1 MSGIHHVTAISGKA
15 SKNLEFY
22 TRTLGLKVAYEQREW
37 GAAFLSFGDQHH
49 DLALFQ
55 LATGETPDDKQ
66 PGLHHM
72 AWQLGSFEELQ
83 AARVFLKEELEAK
96 EAAIA
101 ATKKTLRINSLEV
114 ETVTLRDGLI
124 HPDRIRERIRAEGP
138 TAPRF
143 DRQHLDEDGH
153 VSI

>member
-1 MSGIHHVTAISGKA
+1 MEILTGNELMSG
-15 SKNLEFY
+15 
-22 TRTLGLKVAYEQREW
+22 
-37 GAAFLSFGDQHH
+37 
-49 DLALFQ
+49 
-55 LATGETPDDKQ
+55 ATVYLDRDG
-66 PGLHHM
+66 H
-72 AWQLGSFEELQ
+72 WVEELQ
-83 AARVFLKEELEAK
+83 QARVFLEEELEAR

-101 ATKKTLRINSLEV
+101 ATKKTLRIIPLEI
-114 ETVTLRDGLI
+114 ETVTLRDGVI